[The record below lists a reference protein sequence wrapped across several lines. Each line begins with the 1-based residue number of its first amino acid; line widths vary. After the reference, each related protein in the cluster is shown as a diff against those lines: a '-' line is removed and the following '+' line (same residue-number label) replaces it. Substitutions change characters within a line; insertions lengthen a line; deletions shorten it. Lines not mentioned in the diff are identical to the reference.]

1 VAPPLP
7 WNLINSVE
15 LEGEAMS
22 IATAAQAL
30 GSNASLFNFGH
41 AFEAW
46 CDPPDP
52 PASEAFYQELI
63 GEQIEPEGL
72 DASLDVRILS
82 L

>member
-1 VAPPLP
+1 
-7 WNLINSVE
+7 
-15 LEGEAMS
+15 MS

-30 GSNASLFNFGH
+30 EVQTPGSNASLFDFGH

-52 PASEAFYQELI
+52 PAYEAFYEELI
-63 GEQIEPEGL
+63 GEKTEPEGL